1 MKLSVNTRI
10 QETHLLLL
18 WVSMKLSLTLLK
30 INKTMKRYF
39 IFLFS
44 IIFLCYSCNCTQQS
58 SNQAISKQEPINQE
72 NTPRVYVIKY
82 VDMDVETP
90 FTVYF
95 ETWDQFFKSM
105 TMKDTISSPL
115 IDELIEYVLLS
126 NDTTSSDPDTRMV
139 IKPMVNENYIISI
152 GRNSTK
158 INKKIVWNNHHLD
171 TLIMEIYSILEPPL

>member
-1 MKLSVNTRI
+1 
-10 QETHLLLL
+10 
-18 WVSMKLSLTLLK
+18 MKLSLTLLK

-58 SNQAISKQEPINQE
+58 NNQQTSKKEPINQE
-72 NTPRVYVIKY
+72 STPKVYAIKY
-82 VDMDVETP
+82 VDMDGIETP
-90 FTVYF
+90 MTVYF
-95 ETWDQFFKSM
+95 ETWDQHFKSI
-105 TMKDTISSPL
+105 TMEDTISSPL

-139 IKPMVNENYIISI
+139 IRSMDKENYIISI

-158 INKKIVWNNHHLD
+158 VNKKIVWNDDHLD

>member
-1 MKLSVNTRI
+1 MKLS
-10 QETHLLLL
+10 
-18 WVSMKLSLTLLK
+18 STLLK

-58 SNQAISKQEPINQE
+58 NNQQSSKIEPLNQE
-72 NTPRVYVIKY
+72 NTPKVYAIKY
-82 VDMDVETP
+82 VDMDGIETP
-90 FTVYF
+90 VTVYF
-95 ETWDQFFKSM
+95 ETWDQHFEGISM
-105 TMKDTISSPL
+105 NDTISSPL

-139 IKPMVNENYIISI
+139 IRSMDNENYIISI
-152 GRNSTK
+152 GRHSTK
-158 INKKIVWNNHHLD
+158 INKKIVWNDDHLD